1 MSAVHLFKGKDAGL
15 LRGHPWIFSGAIQK
29 KEGEISSGALVE
41 VISHEGKT
49 LGFGHFHEGTIA
61 VRMLSRETQ
70 RPDQDFW
77 DSKIDADFRF
87 RKNSG
92 ITKLENTNVFRLVFG
107 EGDGLPGLVIDY
119 YNGLAV
125 VQPHTRGMEQSLGF
139 ISESLQKIK
148 ELKIDTL
155 YHKPVSSSGENP
167 TDAGKFLWG
176 SEGVR
181 EVSEYGKKFLVD
193 VITGQ
198 KTGFFIDQRENRKLL
213 QELSAGKEVLNTYCY
228 SGGFSAYALAGGAK
242 RVDSVDS
249 SARAIELCN
258 KNIALNGFSDAQ
270 HRGIEMETSRF
281 LEKESGEYDI
291 IVLDPPAFAKSHK
304 SRHRGL
310 SGYKRIN
317 SLALKK
323 IKKGGFLFTFS
334 CSQAMDRQLFYDA
347 VRAAAIHAG
356 RACRVVAHLS
366 QPACHPV
373 HIFHPEGEYLKG
385 LVLYAE

>member
-1 MSAVHLFKGKDAGL
+1 
-15 LRGHPWIFSGAIQK
+15 
-29 KEGEISSGALVE
+29 
-41 VISHEGKT
+41 
-49 LGFGHFHEGTIA
+49 
-61 VRMLSRETQ
+61 
-70 RPDQDFW
+70 
-77 DSKIDADFRF
+77 
-87 RKNSG
+87 
-92 ITKLENTNVFRLVFG
+92 
-107 EGDGLPGLVIDY
+107 
-119 YNGLAV
+119 
-125 VQPHTRGMEQSLGF
+125 
-139 ISESLQKIK
+139 
-148 ELKIDTL
+148 
-155 YHKPVSSSGENP
+155 
-167 TDAGKFLWG
+167 
-176 SEGVR
+176 
-181 EVSEYGKKFLVD
+181 

-334 CSQAMDRQLFYDA
+334 CSQAVDRQLFYDA